1 IRTVAAYNREEAAM
15 IQYGKALDEPRKQ
28 DVRRAWMGGA
38 SFGAIQFVMYGTYAV
53 GLFFG
58 AYRVAAGA
66 YTGGQ
71 VLQVLIATLMGGF
84 SLGQ

>member
-1 IRTVAAYNREEAAM
+1 
-15 IQYGKALDEPRKQ
+15 
-28 DVRRAWMGGA
+28 
-38 SFGAIQFVMYGTYAV
+38 MYGTYAV

-66 YTGGQ
+66 YTGGT

-84 SLGQ
+84 SLGQVSATRARDGARLRMRGLQRGWGREMRAMGGRRSRALSAGG